1 MTTTAS
7 ETTTTI
13 RLSPARAAGVGA
25 LGFAMGVFVQN
36 AFLLAG
42 LPDASAPASEA
53 ATWLAENRARATAAS
68 TVVGLN
74 LPLLLLFVASLRTLA
89 RDAQPARLWI
99 DLGTLGVVV
108 LVALFGVVAST
119 QIASTML
126 AEGGAT
132 PVFAALWSLHNATFA
147 LTFTALGTALLGF
160 SIGAYVARITPAWQR
175 GVGLLGATLLL
186 VAGLA
191 NGAVAEG
198 SPILYV
204 GLGGFALWI
213 VWLVATGVR
222 LVRRS
227 E

>member
-1 MTTTAS
+1 VTTTTSTTTA
-7 ETTTTI
+7 TI
-13 RLSPARAAGVGA
+13 HLTPARAAGAGA
-25 LGFAMGVFVQN
+25 LGFAAGVFVQN

-42 LPDASAPASEA
+42 LPDASTPASEA
-53 ATWLAENRARATAAS
+53 ATWLAANQARATAAS

-89 RDAQPARLWI
+89 RDARPARMWI

-108 LVALFGVVAST
+108 LVALFGVVAAT
-119 QIASTML
+119 QIASTIL

-132 PVFAALWSLHNATFA
+132 AVFTALWSLHNATFA
-147 LTFTALGTALLGF
+147 LTFTALGTALLGL
-160 SIGAYVARITPAWQR
+160 SIGAHAAGITPAWQR
-175 GVGLLGATLLL
+175 FAGVLGATLLL

-191 NGAVAEG
+191 NGAVAAG

-222 LVRRS
+222 LIRA
-227 E
+227 